1 MIDAEEKAKVV
12 RKLTHALHQ
21 APDQPH
27 NFANVPQQVIGS
39 SGLHITDLAITIGD
53 TTSILAKQ
61 LQAARRNAPPT
72 YENLVDLASKK
83 LNLGRHPE
91 RALAEVLGVPLRS
104 VAEQKQSG
112 RVPRGWFEKIHDLP
126 DLDETRAYLDS
137 ETKRVVHILGQQGY
151 SPEDIHN
158 VFQRIRMTRA
168 GVKQLASALHG
179 TDGDVDANAVSRMRE
194 GLFGDRPN
202 AEGRLKIWLA
212 THARLEEADTARF
225 EHMSADAATAL
236 LAVDVIGAMRMC
248 HAVIPHMR
256 RHGHGAIINF
266 SSTYG
271 NGINP
276 ENAINWV
283 PVTYC
288 AAKGAI
294 RGLTASLARDLA
306 PEIRVNA
313 LAPGPISGNW
323 EQEWGV
329 APEHIEEAK
338 AMNPMKR
345 FGDPR
350 EIAETV
356 LFLASDGA
364 GYINGQVIHVEG
376 GWVPAG

>member
-1 MIDAEEKAKVV
+1 VE
-12 RKLTHALHQ
+12 
-21 APDQPH
+21 
-27 NFANVPQQVIGS
+27 
-39 SGLHITDLAITIGD
+39 
-53 TTSILAKQ
+53 TTWNDGH
-61 LQAARRNAPPT
+61 RF
-72 YENLVDLASKK
+72 
-83 LNLGRHPE
+83 
-91 RALAEVLGVPLRS
+91 
-104 VAEQKQSG
+104 SG
-112 RVPRGWFEKIHDLP
+112 RVALVTGAGGTLGGAIARGFGREGASVL
-126 DLDETRAYLDS
+126 
-137 ETKRVVHILGQQGY
+137 VGY
-151 SPEDIHN
+151 RQS
-158 VFQRIRMTRA
+158 QREAESAVAEIVDA
-168 GVKQLASALHG
+168 GGAASAHQLDV
-179 TDGDVDANAVSRMRE
+179 TDQVSVVRFVEQADAMYGRIDVLVNTA
-194 GLFGDRPN
+194 
-202 AEGRLKIWLA
+202 GRLD
-212 THARLEEADTARF
+212 EADTVRF

-236 LAVDVIGAMRMC
+236 LAVDVVGTMRMC
-248 HAVIPHMR
+248 HAVIAPMR
-256 RHGHGAIINF
+256 RRGRGAIINF

-271 NGINP
+271 NGVNP

-294 RGLTASLARDLA
+294 RGLTTSLARDLA

-338 AMNPMKR
+338 GMNPLKR

>member
-1 MIDAEEKAKVV
+1 ME
-12 RKLTHALHQ
+12 
-21 APDQPH
+21 
-27 NFANVPQQVIGS
+27 
-39 SGLHITDLAITIGD
+39 
-53 TTSILAKQ
+53 TTWNDG
-61 LQAARRNAPPT
+61 RRF
-72 YENLVDLASKK
+72 
-83 LNLGRHPE
+83 
-91 RALAEVLGVPLRS
+91 
-104 VAEQKQSG
+104 SG
-112 RVPRGWFEKIHDLP
+112 RVALVTGAGGTLGGAVARGF
-126 DLDETRAYLDS
+126 
-137 ETKRVVHILGQQGY
+137 G
-151 SPEDIHN
+151 
-158 VFQRIRMTRA
+158 
-168 GVKQLASALHG
+168 
-179 TDGDVDANAVSRMRE
+179 RE
-194 GLFGDRPN
+194 GASVLVGYRRSREAAESVTAEIVAAGGAAAAHQLDVTDQGSVDRFVERADALYGRIDVLVN
-202 AEGRLKIWLA
+202 TAGRLD
-212 THARLEEADTARF
+212 EADTVRF
-225 EHMSADAATAL
+225 ESMSADAATEL
-236 LAVDVIGAMRMC
+236 LSVDVIGAMRVC

-256 RHGHGAIINF
+256 RHGRGAIINF

-271 NGINP
+271 NGVNP

-294 RGLTASLARDLA
+294 RGFTTALARDVA

-323 EQEWGV
+323 EEEWGV

-356 LFLASDGA
+356 MFLASDGA